1 MKAHPWLIGFGWGA
15 FCGEVVA
22 ITFFLDGASEADAV
36 TAGVF
41 VGLVLWPFQALSIK
55 RGWFERPDPSPP
67 GTPGLRPLR
76 TTSDL
81 GLRWFIL
88 VGGVAV
94 IGLAHSLLAG
104 EGSAVVPAVLIGTM
118 LPLTFLVWRELRRR
132 KRTAG

>member
-1 MKAHPWLIGFGWGA
+1 
-15 FCGEVVA
+15 
-22 ITFFLDGASEADAV
+22 
-36 TAGVF
+36 

-55 RGWFERPDPSPP
+55 RGWFERPDPDPSGKPI
-67 GTPGLRPLR
+67 RR
-76 TTSDL
+76 TSDR

-94 IGLAHSLLAG
+94 ISLAHSLLAG

-132 KRTAG
+132 KRTGGWDVRTTAPPRSRPDEQASGGRGRPDVAV